1 MQQLVKVYDREIYS
15 FSQIPQVPPA
25 EETPSQIQMEQKV
38 KKRTNTKSPGQGLT
52 STGPTGTN
60 FLTIYIEIN
69 FLVVSLV
76 FNPPFYFLEMQN
88 ILL

>member
-52 STGPTGTN
+52 STGATGTN
-60 FLTIYIEIN
+60 FLNYIYRN
-69 FLVVSLV
+69 
-76 FNPPFYFLEMQN
+76 
-88 ILL
+88 